1 MLICEFS
8 SNFVCCVFVFT
19 CGNFNPHGWKK
30 ANNISH
36 VKKKKLIAKI
46 TSSCD
51 VIFFTRVKHP
61 VCL

>member
-1 MLICEFS
+1 MLIFEFS

-36 VKKKKLIAKI
+36 VEKKKVNCENYQLM
-46 TSSCD
+46 
-51 VIFFTRVKHP
+51 
-61 VCL
+61 